1 LARNGD
7 TQPSEPRRYAVDFC
21 VDGDIKYLSHRD
33 MIRMFSRALARAEL
47 PVRYSEGFNPH
58 PRVSLPLPRPVGIA
72 SDAERLVLEL
82 TGAVSPPDLERRL
95 QGQMPRGIRI
105 AGARETEPSERCLPR
120 RVTYRVQPPDFEPLR
135 FAEAIRRLLGPD
147 VVHVE
152 RSDRTAAAPRRVD
165 IRPFIDD
172 VTMEDDGIVM
182 TILVTG
188 KGSARPAE
196 VCRALGLQGDAINQW
211 IRRIEVEWQ

>member
-1 LARNGD
+1 
-7 TQPSEPRRYAVDFC
+7 
-21 VDGDIKYLSHRD
+21 

-47 PVRYSEGFNPH
+47 PIRYSEGFNPH
-58 PRVSLPLPRPVGIA
+58 PRISLPLPRPVGIA

-82 TGAVSPPDLERRL
+82 TGVVPPPDLQRRL

-105 AGARETEPSERCLPR
+105 DGARETEPSERCLPR
-120 RVTYRVQPPDFEPLR
+120 RVTYRVQPPDFDPLR
-135 FAEAIRRLLGPD
+135 LAEAIRRLRGPG

-172 VTMEDDGIVM
+172 VAMMDDGIVM
-182 TILVTG
+182 TIFVTG
-188 KGSARPAE
+188 EGSARPAE
-196 VCRALGLQGDAINQW
+196 VCRALGLEDDAINQW

>member
-1 LARNGD
+1 
-7 TQPSEPRRYAVDFC
+7 
-21 VDGDIKYLSHRD
+21 

-58 PRVSLPLPRPVGIA
+58 PRISLPLPRPVGIA

-82 TGAVSPPDLERRL
+82 TGTVSPADLERRL

-105 AGARETEPSERCLPR
+105 VGARETEPPERCLPR
-120 RVTYRVQPPDFEPLR
+120 RVTYRVQPPDFDPLR
-135 FAEAIRRLLGPD
+135 FAEAVRRLLGPD
-147 VVHVE
+147 SVHVE
-152 RSDRTAAAPRRVD
+152 RSDRTTAAPRRVD

-172 VTMEDDGIVM
+172 VTMEDDGIVIS
-182 TILVTG
+182 ILVTG
-188 KGSARPAE
+188 EGSARPAE
-196 VCRALGLQGDAINQW
+196 VCRSLGLEDDAINQW